1 MVASALFAALMAVC
15 AWISIPVGD
24 TAFTM
29 QTFAV
34 FLALGVLG
42 GKWGVTAIL
51 VYLLLGAVG
60 LPVFSAFR
68 SGPGALAGPTG
79 GYLWGFLAAGLVY
92 WGFEKLCKPLGVLLA
107 IILCYTCGCLWFM
120 YYAGGTAGFAAA
132 VVKCVLPYLIPDAVK
147 LWLAYTLSNRI
158 GKHIK

>member
-1 MVASALFAALMAVC
+1 MVTSALFAALMAVC

-34 FLALGVLG
+34 FLALSVLG
-42 GKWGVTAIL
+42 GKWGTTAIL

-68 SGPGALAGPTG
+68 GGLGALAGPTG

-92 WGFEKLCKPLGVLLA
+92 WGFEKLCKPAGVLLGLVA
-107 IILCYTCGCLWFM
+107 CYGCGCLWFM
-120 YYAGGTAGFAAA
+120 YYAGGTVGFVAAL
-132 VVKCVLPYLIPDAVK
+132 VKCVIPYLVPDGVK
-147 LWLAYTLSNRI
+147 LWLAFILSKRI
-158 GKHIK
+158 GKYIK

>member
-1 MVASALFAALMAVC
+1 MVASALFAALMAIC

-42 GKWGVTAIL
+42 GKWGCTAIL

-68 SGPGALAGPTG
+68 GGLGALAGPTG
-79 GYLWGFLAAGLVY
+79 GYIWGFAAAGLVY
-92 WGFEKLCKPLGVLLA
+92 WALEKLCKPIGILIAMLA
-107 IILCYTCGCLWFM
+107 CYGCGCLWFM
-120 YYAGGTAGFAAA
+120 YYAGGTVGFVAAMA
-132 VVKCVLPYLIPDAVK
+132 KCVLPYLIPDAVK
-147 LWLAYTLSNRI
+147 LYLAYTLSGRI
-158 GKHIK
+158 RKHIK

>member
-1 MVASALFAALMAVC
+1 MVVSAVFAALMAIC

-42 GKWGVTAIL
+42 GKWGTTAIL

-68 SGPGALAGPTG
+68 GGLGALAGPTG

-107 IILCYTCGCLWFM
+107 TLACYSCGCLWFM
-120 YYAGGTAGFAAA
+120 HYAGGAAGLVAAL
-132 VVKCVLPYLIPDAVK
+132 VKCVIPYLIPDGVK
-147 LWLAYTLSNRI
+147 LWLAFILSKRI
-158 GKHIK
+158 GKYIK

>member
-1 MVASALFAALMAVC
+1 MCSASRGMSAASKRICLSYHFFFRLLKA
-15 AWISIPVGD
+15 AQSI
-24 TAFTM
+24 
-29 QTFAV
+29 
-34 FLALGVLG
+34 
-42 GKWGVTAIL
+42 
-51 VYLLLGAVG
+51 
-60 LPVFSAFR
+60 PVFSAFR
-68 SGPGALAGPTG
+68 GGLGAPAGPTG

-120 YYAGGTAGFAAA
+120 YYAGGTVGFVAAA
-132 VVKCVLPYLIPDAVK
+132 AKCVLPYLIPDAVK

>member
-1 MVASALFAALMAVC
+1 MALTALFTALLCVLAPFSLPVGPVPLSLANLVIWVSLYILGPRRAALSV
-15 AWISIPVGD
+15 
-24 TAFTM
+24 
-29 QTFAV
+29 
-34 FLALGVLG
+34 
-42 GKWGVTAIL
+42 L

-60 LPVFSAFR
+60 LPVFSAFQG
-68 SGPGALAGPTG
+68 GPGALAGPTG

-107 IILCYTCGCLWFM
+107 IVLCYTCGCLWFM
-120 YYAGGTAGFAAA
+120 YCAGGTAGFVAA